1 MKNKLFLLIV
11 FISNLL
17 LSQNPKNFISVDSDG
32 KIHEVDPMNC
42 TSTLV
47 NSCSNIKAFSIALL
61 NNEVYIIDGTN
72 FPSTSNKLFK
82 TGFNSS
88 SNCVSLGSF
97 QGTIINALTAS
108 PDGFIYAASDNKIER
123 FDPNTNTFSIVGSL
137 PTQWESSGDLIF
149 HKGKLLMATKNNKLI
164 EIDLTNLNNS
174 KEIVSFPPGSQIF
187 GLSTVNSSCGENN
200 IFAINSTG
208 FNTSLI
214 PIDSN
219 TNTAGT
225 ASCNLNFVV
234 FDTAS
239 SAENGS
245 TSLVTP
251 TFATPA
257 AICEGETLNALP
269 IASIEGITGS
279 WSPALDTTKTTEYT
293 FSPSSGQCA
302 TTAKLT
308 ITVNPKTTPTFNA
321 IAAICEGETL
331 NALPIASIEGIT
343 GSWSPALDTTKTTE
357 YTFSPSSGQCA
368 TTAKLTIT
376 VNPKT
381 TPTFNA
387 IAAICEGETLNAL
400 PIASIEGI
408 TGSWSPA
415 LDTTKTTEYTF
426 SPSSGQCATTTN
438 LKSIVHPLPQPN
450 PLDGN
455 ICFDSV
461 TNSNTSYTIFTDLD
475 EVNHQFEWFKDSFK
489 LSQNAS
495 SLIVNDSGTY
505 TVIVKNSTTNCIS
518 KPKNVTVILINN
530 SVTIDY
536 TLTNAFEENQSIRI
550 TASGGSGNFRYQLDN
565 GIPQSSPFFEK
576 VKAGDHLITVIDNI
590 GCSPSTLKVT
600 LINYPHFFTPNGDGW
615 NEYWNV
621 IGLTDQ
627 PNSKIY
633 LFDRYGKL
641 LKEMSGQ
648 SLGWDGTFN
657 GHPLPSSDYW
667 FRVIYKEAGLDKEF
681 RSHFSL
687 KR

>member
-97 QGTIINALTAS
+97 QGNIINALTAS

-302 TTAKLT
+302 TT
-308 ITVNPKTTPTFNA
+308 
-321 IAAICEGETL
+321 
-331 NALPIASIEGIT
+331 
-343 GSWSPALDTTKTTE
+343 
-357 YTFSPSSGQCA
+357 
-368 TTAKLTIT
+368 
-376 VNPKT
+376 
-381 TPTFNA
+381 
-387 IAAICEGETLNAL
+387 
-400 PIASIEGI
+400 
-408 TGSWSPA
+408 
-415 LDTTKTTEYTF
+415 
-426 SPSSGQCATTTN
+426 TN

-461 TNSNTSYTIFTDLD
+461 TNSNTSYTISTDLD